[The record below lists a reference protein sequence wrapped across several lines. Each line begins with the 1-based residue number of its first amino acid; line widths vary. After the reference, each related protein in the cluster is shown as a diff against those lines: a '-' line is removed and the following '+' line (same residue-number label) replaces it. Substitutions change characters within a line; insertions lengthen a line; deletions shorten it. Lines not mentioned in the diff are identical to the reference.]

1 MYFCEALVEA
11 VDYGDRGWIADG
23 DMVGPDSHERSI
35 LPMETDLRRVVVAF
49 PDAV

>member
-1 MYFCEALVEA
+1 MYFSKALVEA
-11 VDYGDRGWIADG
+11 VYDGDGGWIAHG